1 MPGATQ
7 CRQKKVKKLLAFLA
21 CRKLYSGNNT
31 AMTVALANLNSR
43 EAERQRGFTLI
54 ELLTVISTI
63 AILAAL
69 LLPILSKAKVKAQ
82 RTTCLSNL
90 RQLGFAWALYRD
102 DNSDYLVESYP
113 GSSANNPNPEVWVQG
128 DMTNPGDAGNLDKI
142 RQGKLYPYNQ
152 SVAIYHCAADPGV
165 LINGT
170 LVPTVRSYSMNC
182 FMGARDDGSPI
193 PSTGIGYV
201 PFYAKYADIPHPED
215 SWVLIE
221 EDERSINDGFFVT
234 DPNGSIWFDFP
245 AISSA
250 RHNYSYVLN
259 FADGHSAVWHYRDQR
274 TYQVCKNKTEQPGNA
289 DLAKLA
295 RATATKK

>member
-1 MPGATQ
+1 
-7 CRQKKVKKLLAFLA
+7 
-21 CRKLYSGNNT
+21 
-31 AMTVALANLNSR
+31 MTVALANLNSR
-43 EAERQRGFTLI
+43 QAERHRGFTLI

-102 DNSDYLVESYP
+102 DNSDYLAESYP
-113 GSSANNPNPEVWVQG
+113 GASPSNPNPEVWVKG
-128 DMTNPGDAGNLDKI
+128 DMTKADEAGNADLI

-152 SVAIYHCAADPGV
+152 SAAIYHCAADRGV
-165 LINGT
+165 TINGNLT
-170 LVPTVRSYSMNC
+170 PTVRSYSMNC
-182 FMGARDDGSPI
+182 FMGARDPNGPLI
-193 PSTGIGYV
+193 PSTASGFV
-201 PFYAKYADIPHPED
+201 PFYSKYPEIPHPEEA
-215 SWVLIE
+215 WVLIE

-234 DPNGSIWFDFP
+234 DPVGQVWFDFP

-259 FADGHSAVWHYRDQR
+259 FADGHSAVWRYRDDR
-274 TYQVCKNKTEQPGNA
+274 TSLVCVHEQDQKGNI
-289 DLAKLA
+289 DLARL
-295 RATATKK
+295 ATATTTKK